1 MCLTAA
7 LAAHHN
13 VLPFRTL
20 AEQLVQTKAQLD
32 IAKMLNQVAE
42 AGHANLEGMR
52 LTQQKYTVFE
62 IKTRYEVL
70 LRTYAAEQAVC
81 GSPYFLKLLNC
92 ISS

>member
-1 MCLTAA
+1 MCLAASLTA
-7 LAAHHN
+7 HDN
-13 VLPFRTL
+13 VLPFRML

-52 LTQQKYTVFE
+52 LLAQQKYTVFE

-81 GSPYFLKLLNC
+81 FPQTFGS
-92 ISS
+92 S

>member
-1 MCLTAA
+1 MCLSAA

-20 AEQLVQTKAQLD
+20 AEQLVQTKAQL
-32 IAKMLNQVAE
+32 

-81 GSPYFLKLLNC
+81 CPQTV
-92 ISS
+92 SSS